1 MTATERLSS
10 RRFVCGVRPGPG
22 EPLGPGETPA
32 PGLFELLAAPRL
44 TVAGP
49 LLEEE
54 EVLDPRPPGVREGEA
69 PSPAF
74 ILSCLLSRSASCFSG
89 GIAGTC

>member
-1 MTATERLSS
+1 VTATERLSS

-49 LLEEE
+49 LLE
-54 EVLDPRPPGVREGEA
+54 VVDPRPPGVREGEA

-74 ILSCLLSRSASCFSG
+74 ILSCLLSRAASCFSG
-89 GIAGTC
+89 GGAGAC

>member
-1 MTATERLSS
+1 VTATERLSS

-32 PGLFELLAAPRL
+32 PGLFELLAAPPRL

-49 LLEEE
+49 LLLEVLV
-54 EVLDPRPPGVREGEA
+54 VLDPRWPPGVREGEA

-74 ILSCLLSRSASCFSG
+74 ISQLLTLAPALAASL
-89 GIAGTC
+89 